1 MQVLV
6 AGDFYPKNRVN
17 AMVQA
22 RTFGQ
27 LFDQIVPIVVA
38 TDYSIVNFEFPIVLD
53 TTEPSPISKLGPH
66 HRGTI
71 EAVDAVKYA
80 GFKCCTL
87 ANNHI
92 LDQGRK
98 CCMDTKT
105 ELEKAGVDTVGVGNN
120 LDEAGKVLYKK
131 VGTERLAIINCCEK
145 EFSIATDHSAGANP
159 LNPVK
164 QYYSIQEARLNAD
177 YVMVI
182 MHGGHEH
189 YQLPS
194 PRMQETYR
202 FFIDAGADVVVN
214 HHQHCYSGYEVYKNK
229 PIFYGLGNF
238 CFDKPKR
245 INSGWNEG
253 YMVGIDLKDSISF
266 DIIPYNQ
273 CSNDVTVHLLERGAF
288 DKRLE
293 ELNNIIADKEKL
305 AFETSKFYQRQGS
318 YLNILEPFRNRF
330 YLFAKLHGWL
340 PSFISKRRKLEAEDF
355 IGCESHRDILLWMF
369 ENKYYKNATD
379 C

>member
-38 TDYSIVNFEFPIVLD
+38 SDYSIVNFEFPIVLD

-177 YVMVI
+177 YVLVI
-182 MHGGHEH
+182 IHGGHEH

-202 FFIDAGADVVVN
+202 FFIDAGADAVVN
-214 HHQHCYSGYEVYKNK
+214 HHQHCFSGYEIYKNK

-238 CFDKPKR
+238 CFDKPER
-245 INSGWNEG
+245 INSSWNEG
-253 YMVGIDLKDSISF
+253 YMVRIELMDSISF

-273 CSNDVTVHLLERGAF
+273 CSNDVTVHLLDRGAF